1 MQPCIRIAAWHL
13 HVNAAT
19 VRNKNDALS
28 LNPLHYSVFCLS
40 FRPTNSNFSD
50 FFVSGRDGRDGKPGK
65 RSSYLTTRLC
75 FSVDFEVGWSVRQRC
90 KNKFRNSSC
99 QGCNRYEADRGTRLS
114 QLLHFLLLFVSEGRK

>member
-65 RSSYLTTRLC
+65 RSSYLTLTLKLAGQYASAAKTSSETPVVRAVTVTRQTEALASVSCCIFCC
-75 FSVDFEVGWSVRQRC
+75 FLFLKGES
-90 KNKFRNSSC
+90 K
-99 QGCNRYEADRGTRLS
+99 TLLS
-114 QLLHFLLLFVSEGRK
+114 I